1 MVVQQKFNDLK
12 DASHDDKKTVATSI
26 AVFVVIIL
34 MIAWGF
40 LFLKKV
46 QRTDLKTLEN
56 GAVPTDQFD
65 MNLIRPNERNQAQ
78 YDPTDDIRNLRNNT
92 SQDDVSASGGGSV
105 APGTT
110 DDFGNSGG
118 F

>member
-1 MVVQQKFNDLK
+1 MAVQQKFNDLK
-12 DASHDDKKTVATSI
+12 DASHDDKKTVATGI

-34 MIAWGF
+34 ILAWGF

-46 QRTDLKTLEN
+46 QRADIRSLEN

-65 MNLIRPNERNQAQ
+65 MNLLRPNERDQAY
-78 YDPTDDIRNLRNNT
+78 YDPTEDIRNLRNNAPPGD
-92 SQDDVSASGGGSV
+92 SGASGGGSV

-110 DDFGNSGG
+110 DGFGNPGG